1 MDFSGKISNQFYVTY
16 DSISMP
22 HVFVIE
28 YCKHD
33 FRMIKD
39 GIFQV
44 AFNGAFGNFWSAL
57 MKIPQVWQI

>member
-1 MDFSGKISNQFYVTY
+1 
-16 DSISMP
+16 MP